1 MKSVLNYFLIDIY
14 FCTNYS
20 MNEIDKTSDQ
30 TRSHFILSH
39 ILNLLFPN
47 WHAVSVPIAI
57 FSCNF
62 ISCTR
67 IYLSGTIAL
76 YYLYFSFP
84 LMSNCRFLSYFNFRF
99 IFHASSMI
107 AMLSQIMQNCSY
119 LCFFR
124 IIKYYRSPCVES
136 CVCLYQS
143 QNVVR
148 TKMWH
153 ARCKHVTY
161 ILIAFLH
168 LLWSFT

>member
-1 MKSVLNYFLIDIY
+1 MLKKFAFINVRNWFHVAVVLFNNRSQMKSVLNYFLIDIY

-67 IYLSGTIAL
+67 IYLSGTIVL
-76 YYLYFSFP
+76 YYLYFSLP

-99 IFHASSMI
+99 YF
-107 AMLSQIMQNCSY
+107 
-119 LCFFR
+119 
-124 IIKYYRSPCVES
+124 
-136 CVCLYQS
+136 
-143 QNVVR
+143 
-148 TKMWH
+148 
-153 ARCKHVTY
+153 VTF
-161 ILIAFLH
+161 IL
-168 LLWSFT
+168 